1 MRKILFSLLLAAM
14 TVPSSAAN
22 VLFIGDS
29 HSVGPFGWKMDEL
42 IRRMPG
48 VSVGSYASCGS
59 VFNWWETGRA
69 TTCGYFFR
77 DIKGATSKGTK
88 GATPIFDKL
97 LKEVKPHIVVVELGA
112 NYAGWTSDEAAIKDM
127 RNLVDKISNAKA
139 KCFWVSKP
147 DARKGKE
154 NIPRILRLTRAAVEP
169 YCAFFDSTLV
179 TEYPAEGGDGV
190 HYWNEKGRPI
200 AEKWA
205 NEAFLVLRPMIE
217 SSGAISAKAEKDG
230 ELKGQKQEA
239 GAAQN

>member
-1 MRKILFSLLLAAM
+1 MRKILFFLLLAIM
-14 TVPSSAAN
+14 TAPSSAAN

-77 DIKGATSKGTK
+77 DMKGSTSKGTK

-97 LKEVKPHIVVVELGA
+97 LKEVKPHVVVVELGA

-127 RNLVDKISNAKA
+127 RNLVNRISSAKA
-139 KCFWVSKP
+139 KCFWISKP

-154 NIPRILRLTRAAVEP
+154 NIPRILRLTRTAVEP
-169 YCAFFDSTLV
+169 YCTFFDSTLV

-205 NEAFLVLRPMIE
+205 DEAFLVLRPLIE
-217 SSGAISAKAEKDG
+217 GIGSIGLKADKKGDTVDGSMKDSAER
-230 ELKGQKQEA
+230 
-239 GAAQN
+239 N